1 MAKEETKV
9 KKGAHVKAKDS
20 TGKVTVADLAKEFD
34 KDPKI
39 IRTAIRAAGLRAPE
53 LPREEGT
60 FGPKA
65 KYEWEPGSKDLDQ
78 VYDAVE
84 TYLDDLE
91 TKEKERKANGGRTNA
106 QLAADAKLKEMAEA
120 RNKKAK
126 EEDDEDEDE
135 EGDEAEEKAKSKK
148 KAKK

>member
-53 LPREEGT
+53 LPKEEGT

-65 KYEWEPGSKDLDQ
+65 KYEWEPDSKELEQ

-91 TKEKERKANGGRTNA
+91 AKEKERKANGGRTNA

-120 RNKKAK
+120 RNKKSK
-126 EEDDEDEDE
+126 SDEDEDEDE
-135 EGDEAEEKAKSKK
+135 EEEKPKK